1 MRILFKI
8 ILFFI
13 LSTMLNVN
21 ADTKLMQSP
30 DKVIEAFHDSLISVM
45 KNASELGYQGRVKA
59 LSTTIP
65 INFNIPLI
73 SQVILGRY
81 WSVLDA
87 SQKSNFI
94 SLYENLITATYADRF
109 NDFDGET
116 FQTHSM
122 EELNRG
128 RILVKTVL
136 TTMNG
141 ETISLDYLMSKHDDN
156 WMIIS
161 VIANGAN
168 DISIKRGEYSDVIK
182 MHGYDELLDQIK
194 NKINEASS

>member
-21 ADTKLMQSP
+21 ADTKLMHSP
-30 DKVIEAFHDSLISVM
+30 DKVIDIFHDSLISVM
-45 KNASELGYQGRVKA
+45 KSASELGYQGRVKA

-65 INFNIPLI
+65 NSFNIPLI

-81 WSVLDA
+81 WSDLDT
-87 SQKSNFI
+87 SQKSGFI
-94 SLYENLITATYADRF
+94 SLYEDLITATYANRF
-109 NDFDGET
+109 NDFDGEI
-116 FQTHSM
+116 FQTDSI

-136 TTMNG
+136 TTTNG
-141 ETISLDYLMSKHDDN
+141 ETVSLDYLMSKHNDN

-182 MHGYDELLDQIK
+182 MHGFDELIEQIR